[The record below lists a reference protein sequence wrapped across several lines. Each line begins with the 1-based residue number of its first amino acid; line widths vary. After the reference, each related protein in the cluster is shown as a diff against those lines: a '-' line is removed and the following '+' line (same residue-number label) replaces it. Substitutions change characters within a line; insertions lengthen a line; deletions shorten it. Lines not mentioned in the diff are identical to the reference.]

1 MKLLTLKKSFPLK
14 YSTYSKRSEKSLFFG
29 YVSPLAPFFIYKLSL
44 TLMLPLMS
52 WKNIIKWEINWLF
65 FALNSFHLSSSNG
78 VPFIYYQCVLSAV
91 GWGCCQ
97 SPSRCHW
104 LKTVR
109 QKKVAGDICFP
120 ERKKN
125 PPHQCKRRRQRQ
137 TSAQSCGSHW
147 LALCTKSNSN
157 HFTHNTPTNPK
168 GVHAAS
174 LLHSAAVATLQNLM

>member
-1 MKLLTLKKSFPLK
+1 MRNKLTFLCFKLLPPLIIQRRTV
-14 YSTYSKRSEKSLFFG
+14 YLLSVCPLCGGMGMLSVALSL
-29 YVSPLAPFFIYKLSL
+29 PLAEDCASK
-44 TLMLPLMS
+44 
-52 WKNIIKWEINWLF
+52 
-65 FALNSFHLSSSNG
+65 
-78 VPFIYYQCVLSAV
+78 
-91 GWGCCQ
+91 
-97 SPSRCHW
+97 
-104 LKTVR
+104 
-109 QKKVAGDICFP
+109 KKVAGDICFP

-125 PPHQCKRRRQRQ
+125 PPHQCERRRQRQ